1 MKKQGTWKL
10 VVGIILCVSALSSFA
25 NGGEGGF
32 ITLVLGAAL
41 IGWWYLQNKEAEER
55 AKAAAVKEDKIDFD
69 DFDDFDDEPLTI
81 EEFKVAGVTFNND
94 DGSSRQEILKN
105 IVDNG
110 GSADATFKEY
120 EFNGKPAIAVYADGK
135 CIGSIPRGSAKE
147 VRSLIAKDL
156 SAIISANKFV
166 NEEGKEIYYAEVTFI

>member
-10 VVGIILCVSALSSFA
+10 VVGIIFCISALSSFA
-25 NGGEGGF
+25 NGEEGGF
-32 ITLVLGAAL
+32 AALVLGVIL

-55 AKAAAVKEDKIDFD
+55 AKAAAAKEAEIDFD
-69 DFDDFDDEPLTI
+69 DFDDEFLTV

-166 NEEGKEIYYAEVTFI
+166 NEEGKEIYYAEITFM

>member
-1 MKKQGTWKL
+1 MKKKGNWKL
-10 VVGIILCVSALSSFA
+10 VVGILFVLGSLSLFGDGS
-25 NGGEGGF
+25 GDGF
-32 ITLVLGAAL
+32 IGLAIGALL

-55 AKAAAVKEDKIDFD
+55 AKAVAVKEDKIDFD
-69 DFDDFDDEPLTI
+69 DFDDEFQTI
-81 EEFKVAGVTFNND
+81 EEFKVAGVTFDND

-135 CIGSIPRGSAKE
+135 CIGSIPHGSAKE

-156 SAIISANKFV
+156 SAIINADKFV